1 MIKMNNWGQEA
12 KEILNQTVLNT
23 GLTCE
28 QILPTTYIP
37 LKASQEL
44 GPGAELVHIKSNCCH
59 LSLWGLT
66 LTRLCSI
73 HGINHLNRHQFW
85 LI

>member
-1 MIKMNNWGQEA
+1 MIKMNNWGKEA

-37 LKASQEL
+37 FKASQEL
-44 GPGAELVHIKSNCCH
+44 GPGAELVHIK
-59 LSLWGLT
+59 
-66 LTRLCSI
+66 
-73 HGINHLNRHQFW
+73 
-85 LI
+85 